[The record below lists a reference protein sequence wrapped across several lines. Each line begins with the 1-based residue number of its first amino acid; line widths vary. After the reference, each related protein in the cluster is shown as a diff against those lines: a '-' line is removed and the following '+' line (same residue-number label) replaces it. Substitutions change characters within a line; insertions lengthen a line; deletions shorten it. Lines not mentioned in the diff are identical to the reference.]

1 MTPADA
7 TPSPAAL
14 SPATPGRGDTSGVR
28 AVSRALAV
36 LQAFT
41 PDRSTQTLAELVRVS
56 GLPRTTVLRLVDT
69 LVAEGM
75 LQHGP
80 DGRVGVGTRMIHWGA
95 FAARAW
101 AVPTATADRMAALA
115 EETGETV
122 SLYVRRGVA
131 RVVVAQSPSPH
142 SLRHVVQVGDELP
155 LWIGAAGAV
164 LLSGEPADVL
174 DATLDDVDAT
184 AHPGTAVSSPTT
196 PFSAAPT
203 LPVDRDAVR
212 ARIERARLDGWS
224 VSHGTREPGN
234 SGVAVLVPGRPPGRP
249 VALALGG
256 PTSRFTDDAVARF
269 ADELRRAS
277 SDLART
283 GLPPA
288 LD

>member
-1 MTPADA
+1 MTTTDA
-7 TPSPAAL
+7 TPSPVAPRPGA
-14 SPATPGRGDTSGVR
+14 PGRGDASGVR

-41 PDRSTQTLAELVRVS
+41 PERSTLTISELVRAS

-80 DGRVGVGTRMIHWGA
+80 DGRVGVGTRMILWGA

-101 AVPTATADRMAALA
+101 AVPQATAERMTVLA
-115 EETGETV
+115 GATGETV
-122 SLYVRRGVA
+122 SLYVRSGVA

-164 LLSGEPADVL
+164 LLSGEPVDSL
-174 DATLDDVDAT
+174 DDTLDDVDASS
-184 AHPGTAVSSPTT
+184 HPGTGAPSPAT
-196 PFSAAPT
+196 PLGPAPT
-203 LPVDRDAVR
+203 LPVDRAAVR
-212 ARIERARLDGWS
+212 ARVDEARHAGWS
-224 VSHGTREPGN
+224 VSHGAREPGN

-256 PTSRFTDDAVARF
+256 PTSRFTDDAVVGF
-269 ADELRRAS
+269 VDELRRAS

>member
-1 MTPADA
+1 MTPPPEAI
-7 TPSPAAL
+7 
-14 SPATPGRGDTSGVR
+14 PGRADVGGVR

-36 LQAFT
+36 RQAFT
-41 PDRSTQTLAELVRVS
+41 PERSTQTVSELVRAS

-80 DGRVGVGTRMIHWGA
+80 EGRVGVGTRMIHWGA

-115 EETGETV
+115 ATTGETV
-122 SLYVRRGVA
+122 SLYVRRGVS

-164 LLSGEPADVL
+164 LLSGEPVDSLEVTF
-174 DATLDDVDAT
+174 DEVDAL
-184 AHPGTAVSSPTT
+184 AGSGSSGPSV
-196 PFSAAPT
+196 PFSPAPA
-203 LPVDRDAVR
+203 LPADRDAVR
-212 ARIERARLDGWS
+212 ARVEQARHDGWS

-256 PTSRFTDDAVARF
+256 PTCRFTDDAVAGF

>member
-1 MTPADA
+1 MTPAEA
-7 TPSPAAL
+7 TPPPTTPTPAVA
-14 SPATPGRGDTSGVR
+14 GRGDASGVR

-41 PDRSTQTLAELVRVS
+41 PERSTQTLSELVRAS

-101 AVPTATADRMAALA
+101 AVPAATADRMAALA
-115 EETGETV
+115 EATGETV
-122 SLYVRRGVA
+122 SLYVRSGVA

-164 LLSGEPADVL
+164 LLSGEPAEAL

-184 AHPGTAVSSPTT
+184 AGPATGGSSPTT
-196 PFSAAPT
+196 PFSPAPV
-203 LPVDRDAVR
+203 LPVD
-212 ARIERARLDGWS
+212 
-224 VSHGTREPGN
+224 
-234 SGVAVLVPGRPPGRP
+234 
-249 VALALGG
+249 
-256 PTSRFTDDAVARF
+256 
-269 ADELRRAS
+269 
-277 SDLART
+277 
-283 GLPPA
+283 
-288 LD
+288 

>member
-1 MTPADA
+1 MA
-7 TPSPAAL
+7 TVPE
-14 SPATPGRGDTSGVR
+14 TGVR

-41 PDRSTQTLAELVRVS
+41 PERSSLTLTELVRAS

-75 LQHGP
+75 LQHGA

-101 AVPTATADRMAALA
+101 TVPTATADRMAALA
-115 EETGETV
+115 TSTGETV
-122 SLYVRRGVA
+122 SLYVRTGVA

-164 LLSGEPADVL
+164 LLSAEPLDSL
-174 DATLDDVDAT
+174 DATFDAVDA
-184 AHPGTAVSSPTT
+184 GTGPTGSGPTT
-196 PFSAAPT
+196 GFDPAPE

-212 ARIERARLDGWS
+212 RRVEQARHDGWS

-234 SGVAVLVPGRPPGRP
+234 SGVALLVPGRPPGRP

-269 ADELRRAS
+269 TDELRRAS

>member
-1 MTPADA
+1 MTSADAAPSSMPRSPAD
-7 TPSPAAL
+7 SGR
-14 SPATPGRGDTSGVR
+14 SDPGGVR

-41 PDRSTQTLAELVRVS
+41 PERSTQTLSELVRAS

-75 LQHGP
+75 LLHAP
-80 DGRVGVGTRMIHWGA
+80 DGRVGVGTRMIRWGA

-101 AVPTATADRMAALA
+101 AVPAATADRMAAIA
-115 EETGETV
+115 AVTGETV
-122 SLYVRRGVA
+122 SLYVRSGVA

-155 LWIGAAGAV
+155 VWIGAAGAV
-164 LLSGEPADVL
+164 LLSGEAPESL
-174 DATLDDVDAT
+174 DATLDDVDAS
-184 AHPGTAVSSPTT
+184 ARPGTSGPTS
-196 PFSAAPT
+196 PFSPAPL
-203 LPVDRDAVR
+203 LPVDREAVR
-212 ARIERARLDGWS
+212 VRVEQARHDGWS

-234 SGVAVLVPGRPPGRP
+234 SGVAVLVPGRGSGRP

-256 PTSRFTDDAVARF
+256 PTSRFTDDAVIRF

-277 SDLART
+277 SDLACS